1 MTELVRYE
9 AARRA
14 LAEARR
20 VDEVKSIRDKASA
33 MEVYAQ
39 QAKDRTLIEH
49 ATEIRIRAEIRAGE
63 ILRGMKAN
71 GERREHSQRSR
82 GATSENLPP
91 KLADLGVTK
100 TQSSRWQMLAA
111 LSPEEQEAKIAAA
124 KCKAEMAI
132 DGVKLNGRGVAGT
145 RSDEWFT
152 PVPYIKAARAV
163 LGDIDLDSATCAF
176 AQSRIRASSFFTK
189 QHDGLKQRWRGR
201 VWLNPPFSRIAD
213 FTAKLVREVKA
224 GHVTAAILLANGCTD
239 TAWFHEAASACS
251 ALCFTRGRIRFEQEA
266 APVESPPQG
275 QTFFYFGTDVATFRR
290 VFDSIGLVV
299 VPVK

>member
-1 MTELVRYE
+1 
-9 AARRA
+9 
-14 LAEARR
+14 
-20 VDEVKSIRDKASA
+20 
-33 MEVYAQ
+33 
-39 QAKDRTLIEH
+39 
-49 ATEIRIRAEIRAGE
+49 
-63 ILRGMKAN
+63 MKAN

-91 KLADLGVTK
+91 KLADLGISK
-100 TQSSRWQMLAA
+100 TQSSRWQVLAA

-132 DGVKLNGRGVAGT
+132 DGVKLNGRGVAGS

-176 AQSRIRASSFFTK
+176 AQSRIRASSFCTK

-213 FTAKLVREVKA
+213 FTAKLDRQRLGERWRGREDGDGRGWPRSFFAPSRLRSPLGGAKR
-224 GHVTAAILLANGCTD
+224 TWMSYAAID
-239 TAWFHEAASACS
+239 W
-251 ALCFTRGRIRFEQEA
+251 
-266 APVESPPQG
+266 
-275 QTFFYFGTDVATFRR
+275 
-290 VFDSIGLVV
+290 
-299 VPVK
+299 